1 VVRKMDKRRRTVV
14 EIRDD
19 LHQELRRIAIL
30 NDLKLYALVNGF
42 MEDALI
48 DQEKIKAL
56 IKRLKL

>member
-1 VVRKMDKRRRTVV
+1 MDKRRRTVV